1 LTSVR
6 VFLDANVLFS
16 AAYRA
21 DSGLIRLW
29 ELESVFLVTSAYA
42 VAESKANLEHSEQRI
57 RLDRLLK
64 SIEVV
69 DYIPG
74 KQDPPKEV
82 NLPEKDE
89 PILLG
94 AINAKADYLLT
105 GDIRHFGAYFGKVIE
120 GVKILRPA
128 EFLDINR

>member
-1 LTSVR
+1 
-6 VFLDANVLFS
+6 
-16 AAYRA
+16 
-21 DSGLIRLW
+21 
-29 ELESVFLVTSAYA
+29 VFLVTSAYA
-42 VAESKANLEHSEQRI
+42 VAEAKTNLEHSEQRI
-57 RLDRLLK
+57 RLDRLLR

-105 GDIRHFGAYFGKVIE
+105 GDIRHFGAYFGKMIE
-120 GVKILRPA
+120 GVKVLRPA